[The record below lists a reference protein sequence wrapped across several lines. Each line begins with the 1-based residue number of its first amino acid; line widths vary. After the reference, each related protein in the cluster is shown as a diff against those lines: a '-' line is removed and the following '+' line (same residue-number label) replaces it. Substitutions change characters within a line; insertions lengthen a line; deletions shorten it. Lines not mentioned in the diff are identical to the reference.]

1 MASLHAITA
10 IFAIP
15 GRDLTPYMPEE
26 LSIDTW
32 KKTYLSN
39 FPLIDV
45 SDLMMLPLSPI
56 DGAGIVSA
64 RLSFSIRRSAQ
75 RRLGNQARVA
85 ACHDLNRVSHEESY
99 PSSTV
104 CS

>member
-45 SDLMMLPLSPI
+45 SDLMKLPLSPI
-56 DGAGIVSA
+56 DRAGIVSA
-64 RLSFSIRRSAQ
+64 RLSFFNSKECATP
-75 RRLGNQARVA
+75 ARQ
-85 ACHDLNRVSHEESY
+85 
-99 PSSTV
+99 SSTGS
-104 CS
+104 CMPRSESCLS